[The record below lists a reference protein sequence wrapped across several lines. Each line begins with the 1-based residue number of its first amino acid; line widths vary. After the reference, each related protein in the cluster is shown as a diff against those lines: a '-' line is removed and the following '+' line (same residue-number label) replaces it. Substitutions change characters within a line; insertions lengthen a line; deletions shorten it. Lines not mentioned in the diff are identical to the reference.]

1 MGTILEDV
9 FLGTAE
15 KYNQKLEMLA
25 RMAQPEKWTYKR
37 IQDKDPY
44 RILRNYIQYT
54 YNRLDEEGK
63 IISSADGKYRCMN
76 TGLLTVYNQEIVA
89 IFAVNEMSGKQPWFF
104 NGFFKET
111 DKFFTTNFSELPP
124 LADYCNNV
132 KDLIYDNTLELNMRK
147 EHIIDDNFDRFIE
160 AGYSS
165 KELINVL
172 LDAAKVTLEKK
183 LKRNFKLAL
192 PFYYHNTE
200 TGENKIQL
208 LAPLYFPGAP
218 VKLALVLNKIKS
230 SAKEY
235 YEGVT
240 VLPVEWAYM
249 NSRLIVKPD
258 EEWAKIMDE
267 ITSADEAE
275 SIRKRLT
282 WLNRYDS
289 IKPSITIN
297 YYNYLLK
304 SFYNQN
310 LQLPSYGET
319 IFRLPNSLQADLL
332 INHRR
337 R

>member
-1 MGTILEDV
+1 M
-9 FLGTAE
+9 
-15 KYNQKLEMLA
+15 
-25 RMAQPEKWTYKR
+25 
-37 IQDKDPY
+37 
-44 RILRNYIQYT
+44 RNYIQYT

-63 IISSADGKYRCMN
+63 IISSEDGKYRCMN

-160 AGYSS
+160 AGYNS

-249 NSRLIVKPD
+249 NSLLIVKPD

-267 ITSADEAE
+267 ITSVDEAG
-275 SIRKRLT
+275 SIREAV
-282 WLNRYDS
+282 DMA
-289 IKPSITIN
+289 
-297 YYNYLLK
+297 
-304 SFYNQN
+304 
-310 LQLPSYGET
+310 E
-319 IFRLPNSLQADLL
+319 
-332 INHRR
+332 
-337 R
+337 

>member
-1 MGTILEDV
+1 
-9 FLGTAE
+9 
-15 KYNQKLEMLA
+15 
-25 RMAQPEKWTYKR
+25 
-37 IQDKDPY
+37 
-44 RILRNYIQYT
+44 
-54 YNRLDEEGK
+54 
-63 IISSADGKYRCMN
+63 
-76 TGLLTVYNQEIVA
+76 
-89 IFAVNEMSGKQPWFF
+89 
-104 NGFFKET
+104 
-111 DKFFTTNFSELPP
+111 
-124 LADYCNNV
+124 
-132 KDLIYDNTLELNMRK
+132 MRK

-160 AGYSS
+160 AGYNS

-267 ITSADEAE
+267 ITSVDEAE
-275 SIRKRLT
+275 SIREAV
-282 WLNRYDS
+282 DMA
-289 IKPSITIN
+289 
-297 YYNYLLK
+297 
-304 SFYNQN
+304 
-310 LQLPSYGET
+310 E
-319 IFRLPNSLQADLL
+319 
-332 INHRR
+332 
-337 R
+337 